1 MISISSLISGYFR
14 VRPGRFGGLGRAL
27 SSRDYRLYA
36 CGHIAHVHGWW
47 GNKLGLGWLTW
58 ELTGSAGWLGIVA
71 FAGMIPV
78 MLIAP
83 FAGALTDRVGHRN
96 CAMLAG
102 GVASLVSG
110 AIAVL
115 ALSGRLDL
123 ILLISLAITQGLF
136 FGIEFPARQSLIAQL
151 VGRENISAAI
161 AFNTTV
167 FQVGAFVGP
176 VLAGILIST
185 HGAGAAVLLFSASSV
200 WMAFMMFLVRHRN
213 PLSKE
218 RRDAGLLSDITDGF
232 RYIAGNTSLRL
243 LFLISFSSGFLLR
256 PYIDLLPGFSD
267 EIFHRGA
274 EGLAMLNA
282 VAGLGALV
290 FGVFLI
296 FRGRT
301 KGLARIMMMGACC
314 TPVLL
319 ALFAATTLFNVAL
332 AVLAFAAMMLIATH
346 VCSYSLVQNLID
358 PAMRGRVISIN
369 AAISI
374 GSPALGALMMG
385 TLAEFIGLRPA
396 LATTAI
402 LALLAAMALVPSVRR
417 HAADMEID
425 P

>member
-1 MISISSLISGYFR
+1 ML
-14 VRPGRFGGLGRAL
+14 GGVGRAL

-58 ELTGSAGWLGIVA
+58 ELMESAGWLGIVA

-83 FAGALTDRVGHRN
+83 FAGALTDRYGHRN
-96 CAMLAG
+96 CAMFAG

-110 AIAVL
+110 VIALL

-123 ILLISLAITQGLF
+123 PLLIALAIMQGLI
-136 FGIEFPARQSLIAQL
+136 FGVEFPARQSLIAQL

-161 AFNTTV
+161 AFNSTV

-176 VLAGILIST
+176 VMAGVLIST
-185 HGAGAAVLLFSASSV
+185 YGAGAAVLLFSTTSV
-200 WMAFMMFLVRHRN
+200 WMSFMMFLIRHRN
-213 PLSKE
+213 PLSLE
-218 RRDAGLLSDITDGF
+218 RREAGILSDIDDGF

-243 LFLISFSSGFLLR
+243 LFLISFTSGFLLR
-256 PYIDLLPGFSD
+256 PYIDLLPGFSA

-282 VAGLGALV
+282 AAGLGALV
-290 FGVFLI
+290 FGVVLV

-301 KGLARIMMMGACC
+301 KGLARIMMIGACC
-314 TPVLL
+314 APISL
-319 ALFAATTLFNVAL
+319 ALFAATTQFSIAL
-332 AVLAFAAMMLIATH
+332 AALACAAVMMIAGQ
-346 VCSYSLVQNLID
+346 VGSYSLVQNLID

-385 TLAEFIGLRPA
+385 TLAEIVGLRPA

-402 LALLAAMALVPSVRR
+402 LALLVVIVVLPSIRR
-417 HAADMEID
+417 HADDMEVD
-425 P
+425 PS

>member
-1 MISISSLISGYFR
+1 
-14 VRPGRFGGLGRAL
+14 
-27 SSRDYRLYA
+27 
-36 CGHIAHVHGWW
+36 
-47 GNKLGLGWLTW
+47 
-58 ELTGSAGWLGIVA
+58 
-71 FAGMIPV
+71 
-78 MLIAP
+78 
-83 FAGALTDRVGHRN
+83 
-96 CAMLAG
+96 
-102 GVASLVSG
+102 
-110 AIAVL
+110 
-115 ALSGRLDL
+115 
-123 ILLISLAITQGLF
+123 
-136 FGIEFPARQSLIAQL
+136 
-151 VGRENISAAI
+151 
-161 AFNTTV
+161 
-167 FQVGAFVGP
+167 
-176 VLAGILIST
+176 
-185 HGAGAAVLLFSASSV
+185 
-200 WMAFMMFLVRHRN
+200 MFLVRHRN